1 MIKQEVIDAILSRAN
16 VVDVIGKDVTLKK
29 NGSNYV
35 CCCPFHSEKTPSFHV
50 NAARQSWHCFG
61 ACAEGGNV
69 ISYVMK
75 KYAISF
81 PEAVKKLASQYSIVI
96 DEEPETPEA
105 QQERLKRESLYALN
119 ERVAKFYAELIH
131 KEGKD
136 HAMAWN
142 YAVKRFGQEY
152 VEECGVGH
160 APDTWHTLYYWAM
173 DNNEN
178 IENLVELGLLK
189 RNPEKGNLYD
199 FYRGRLV
206 VPIRDKM
213 RRVIGFTARR
223 LDDTME
229 DVAKYLNSS
238 QSIIY
243 DKSSSIFGI
252 DSAYREAAKQE
263 VFYLVEG
270 APDVMKMQS
279 VGINNVVAPLGG
291 HWNEKQ
297 FQMLKKVAPA
307 VCFINDADAIP
318 NGKRYGAGIEFVLN
332 NGRTAIME
340 GLAVTVREIPNGEG
354 NTKQDPGDFF
364 TSKQRLRND
373 TKEEDFIL
381 WSAAKLYDKEAISIR
396 KAEVI
401 RHISELAS
409 YINDDM
415 RIDMLLPELTK
426 IYRGKEFWKNAIND
440 IKWSRQNR
448 QKKTD
453 AIDLRKYGFFEEK
466 GCYFGRADKGDVQWS
481 NFTMKPLFHIK
492 DKDSPRRLFLIRNC
506 MKHEEM
512 LDLSMEELTSVNKF
526 QQKLAG
532 VGNFIWEGNGA
543 ALIRLLK
550 YLFEHTETATQVH
563 TLGWHQAGFY
573 AWGNGIWKDEN
584 FYKADDYGVCH
595 TNEGNW
601 YIPSAAKF
609 KREEHRDN
617 RGEKFVHLALQNIK
631 LSDYCRDFIEVY
643 GENGKIG
650 LCYWL
655 ASLFRDIITA
665 HTRSFPILD
674 LFGPKGSGKT
684 ELGAALTAFFVTDNK
699 AANIR
704 NATATALND
713 EVAVAANAIVHLD
726 EYKNDIRPDK
736 IEFLKGLYD
745 GVGRLKMGGNN
756 YENRI
761 MTSVKSGVVISGQ
774 EMPTADIALFHR
786 CIFLSFPRSEF
797 TMDERK
803 RFADLRE
810 IQKLGLTHLTLEVL
824 KCRKRMEALYL
835 ETYNTVLD
843 DINTATNYAKLETRI
858 VENWAKVLAAFRV
871 LEPKLKLP
879 FCYDDILTTVSS
891 GIRQQNQLSTT
902 GNELAQFWRMILYL
916 LTNGEIFEGADFKI
930 AYKTKLTTD
939 LANYNFPS
947 AHKVIMLN
955 RSRVFM
961 LYKKACLQMDVTP
974 LPEDSLL
981 QYLKSSDYYFGIMK
995 SVRFKRI
1002 VKGVTEREYTSDG
1015 KYKDVESVLTAMAFE
1030 YDLIVERY
1038 GVQLEKITEGSGTEA
1053 TD

>member
-1 MIKQEVIDAILSRAN
+1 MIKQEIIDAVLARAN
-16 VVDVIGKDVTLKK
+16 IVDIIGQDVTLKK

-35 CCCPFHSEKTPSFHV
+35 CCCPFHHEKTPSFHV
-50 NAARQSWHCFG
+50 NATRQSWHCFG

-69 ISYVMK
+69 ISYIMK
-75 KYAISF
+75 RDAISF
-81 PEAVKKLASQYSIVI
+81 PESVKKLAAQYSIVV
-96 DEEPETPEA
+96 DEEPEAPE
-105 QQERLKRESLYALN
+105 QLQERLKREALYALN
-119 ERVAKFYAELIH
+119 ERVAKFYASQICAQ
-131 KEGKD
+131 GKD
-136 HAMAWN
+136 HAVAWN
-142 YAVKRFGQEY
+142 YAVARFGQEY
-152 VEECGVGH
+152 IKEVGVGH
-160 APDTWHTLYYWAM
+160 APDSWHTLYYWAM
-173 DNNEN
+173 DNGEN
-178 IENLVELGLLK
+178 IDNLLELGLLK
-189 RNPEKGNLYD
+189 RNAEKGTLYD
-199 FYRGRLV
+199 FYRGRLM

-238 QSIIY
+238 QSPIY

-252 DSAYREAAKQE
+252 DIAFREAAKQE
-263 VFYLVEG
+263 LFYLVEG

-297 FQMLKKVAPA
+297 FQQLKKIAPA
-307 VCFINDADAIP
+307 VCFINDADP
-318 NGKRYGAGIEFVLN
+318 VPQGKKYGTGIEFVLN
-332 NGRTAIME
+332 NGRMAIME
-340 GLAVTVREIPNGEG
+340 GLAVTVREIPNGSG

-364 TSKQRLRND
+364 TSKQRLRTD
-373 TKEEDFIL
+373 TKEEDFIV
-381 WSAAKLYDKEAISIR
+381 WSANKLYDKEAVSSR

-426 IYRGKEFWKNAIND
+426 IYKGKEFWKNAINNK
-440 IKWSRQNR
+440 KWDRLNQQ
-448 QKKTD
+448 QKKD
-453 AIDLRKYGFFEEK
+453 EIDLRKYGFFEER
-466 GCYFGRADKGDVQWS
+466 GCYYGRSDKGDVQWS
-481 NFTMKPLFHIK
+481 NFTMTPLFHIK
-492 DKDSPRRLFLIRNC
+492 DKDSPRRIFLIRNC

-526 QQKLAG
+526 QQRLAG

-563 TLGWHQAGFY
+563 TLGWHQSGFY
-573 AWGNGIWKDEN
+573 AWGNGIWKDDS

-595 TNEGNW
+595 TADGNW
-601 YIPSAAKF
+601 YIPSAAKV
-609 KREEHRDN
+609 KKEETRDN

-631 LSDYCRDFIEVY
+631 LNEYTARFVEVY

-684 ELGAALTAFFVTDNK
+684 ELGAALTAFFVMDNK

-745 GVGRLKMGGNN
+745 GVDRLKMGGAN
-756 YENRI
+756 YESRI

-797 TMDERK
+797 AMDERK
-803 RFADLRE
+803 RFAELRE
-810 IQKLGLTHLTLEVL
+810 VQKMGLTHLTLDVL
-824 KCRKRMEALYL
+824 KNRKRMEALYL
-835 ETYNTVLD
+835 ETYNAVLD
-843 DINTATNYAKLETRI
+843 DINVATSYAKLETRI
-858 VENWAKVLAAFRV
+858 VENWAKVLAAYRV
-871 LEPKLKLP
+871 LEPKLTLP
-879 FCYDDILTTVSS
+879 FKYEDILGTVCD

-902 GNELAQFWRMILYL
+902 GNELAQFWNTIQYL

-930 AYKTKLTTD
+930 AYLTKLNTD
-939 LANYNFPS
+939 ISNYSFQQ
-947 AHKVIMLN
+947 AQKVIMLN

-961 LYKKACLQMDVTP
+961 LYKKACLQMDNNP
-974 LPEDSLL
+974 LPEDSLM
-981 QYLKSSDYYFGIMK
+981 QYLKNSDYYLGLKK

-1002 VKGVTEREYTSDG
+1002 VKGVTEREYTNDG
-1015 KYKDVESVLTAMAFE
+1015 KYKDVESVLTAMVFQYE
-1030 YDLIVERY
+1030 LIEERY
-1038 GVQLEKITEGSGTEA
+1038 GVQLEKIVE
-1053 TD
+1053 

>member
-1 MIKQEVIDAILSRAN
+1 MIKQEIIDAVLARAN
-16 VVDVIGKDVTLKK
+16 IVDIIGRNVTLKK
-29 NGSNYV
+29 NGSNFV
-35 CCCPFHSEKTPSFHV
+35 CCCPFHHEKTPSFHV
-50 NAARQSWHCFG
+50 NATRQSWHCFG

-75 KYAISF
+75 RDAISF
-81 PEAVKKLASQYSIVI
+81 PEAVKKLAEQYSIVI
-96 DEEPETPEA
+96 DEEPEAPE
-105 QQERLKRESLYALN
+105 QLQDRLKREALYALN
-119 ERVAKFYAELIH
+119 ERVAKFYAQQIRAQG
-131 KEGKD
+131 KE

-142 YAVKRFGQEY
+142 YAVSRFGQEY
-152 VEECGVGH
+152 VEEIGIGH
-160 APDTWHTLYYWAM
+160 APDSWHTLYYWAM
-173 DNNEN
+173 DNGEN
-178 IENLVELGLLK
+178 IDNLLELGLLK
-189 RNPEKGNLYD
+189 RNVEKGTIYD
-199 FYRGRLV
+199 FYRGRLM

-223 LDDTME
+223 LDDTMD
-229 DVAKYLNSS
+229 DVAKYLNSA
-238 QSIIY
+238 QSPIY
-243 DKSSSIFGI
+243 DKSASIFGI
-252 DSAYREAAKQE
+252 DIAFREAAKQE
-263 VFYLVEG
+263 MFYLVEG

-297 FQMLKKVAPA
+297 FQMLKKIAPS
-307 VCFINDADAIP
+307 VCFINDADP
-318 NGKRYGAGIEFVLN
+318 VPHGKRYGTGIEFVLN

-364 TSKQRLRND
+364 TSKQRLREH
-373 TKEEDFIL
+373 TKEEDFIV
-381 WSAAKLYDKEAISIR
+381 WSASKLYDKEAVSSR

-409 YINDDM
+409 YINDEM

-426 IYRGKEFWKNAIND
+426 IYKGKEFWRNAIND
-440 IKWSRQNR
+440 IKWNR
-448 QKKTD
+448 INKQQKKD
-453 AIDLRKYGFFEEK
+453 EIDLRKYGFFEER
-466 GCYFGRADKGDVQWS
+466 GCYFGRSDKGDVQWS
-481 NFTMKPLFHIK
+481 NFTMRPLFHIK
-492 DKDSPRRLFLIRNC
+492 DKDSPRRIFLIRNC

-526 QQKLAG
+526 QQRLAG

-563 TLGWHQAGFY
+563 TLGWHQSGFY
-573 AWGNGIWKDEN
+573 AWGNGIWKDDN

-595 TNEGNW
+595 TADGNW
-601 YIPSAAKF
+601 YIPSAAKV
-609 KREEHRDN
+609 KKEETRDN

-631 LSDYCRDFIEVY
+631 LSDYTARFVEVY

-684 ELGAALTAFFVTDNK
+684 ELGAALTAFFVMDNK

-745 GVGRLKMGGNN
+745 GVGRLKMGGAN

-797 TMDERK
+797 AMDERK
-803 RFADLRE
+803 RFAELRE
-810 IQKLGLTHLTLEVL
+810 VQKMGLTHLTLEVL
-824 KCRKRMEALYL
+824 KNRKRMEALYL

-843 DINTATNYAKLETRI
+843 DINVATSYAKLETRI
-858 VENWAKVLAAFRV
+858 VENWAKVLATFRV
-871 LEPKLKLP
+871 LEPKLTLP
-879 FCYDDILTTVSS
+879 FKYDEILGSVCD
-891 GIRQQNQLSTT
+891 GIRQQNQLSAT
-902 GNELAQFWRMILYL
+902 GNELAQFWNTIQYL
-916 LTNGEIFEGADFKI
+916 LTNGEIYENADFKV
-930 AYKTKLTTD
+930 AYKSKINTD
-939 LANYNFPS
+939 ISNYSFQQPQ
-947 AHKVIMLN
+947 KVIMLN

-961 LYKKACLQMDVTP
+961 LYKKACLQMDNNP
-974 LPEDSLL
+974 LPEDSLM
-981 QYLKSSDYYFGIMK
+981 QYLKNSDYYLGMMK

-1002 VKGVTEREYTSDG
+1002 IKGVPEREYLADG
-1015 KYKDVESVLTAMAFE
+1015 KYRDVESVLTAMVFQYE
-1030 YDLIVERY
+1030 LIEERY
-1038 GVQLEKITEGSGTEA
+1038 GVQLEKIVE
-1053 TD
+1053 